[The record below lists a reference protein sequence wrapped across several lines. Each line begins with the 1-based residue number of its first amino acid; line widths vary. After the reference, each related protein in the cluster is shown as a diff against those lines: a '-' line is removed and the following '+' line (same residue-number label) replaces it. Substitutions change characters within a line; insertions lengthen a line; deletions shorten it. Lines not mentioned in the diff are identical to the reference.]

1 MSPKYTVDTFPPS
14 SIPPHLLT
22 RLNAHLPFSLTVL
35 RRIQVACRKKGGSS
49 AHSHIIYVHDGGSHS
64 GPCPFAAA
72 YLDLSRGPET
82 ECWIYST
89 LQDAVPPNR
98 DPTSS
103 DALAPA
109 GLSPEA
115 GEVCVQQV
123 LRLLRRIRAIE
134 SVFASA
140 SADGSGSEE
149 GLNRGHSRAHVRV
162 GALHETVRRALVD
175 AGVRVK
181 ATSVVPVGQEWEFY
195 STWLI
200 RVENLKAGDE
210 VDLPEG
216 MRWDVLRGKDTAL
229 VKSRTTIPKREY
241 VTFHREWG
249 PLRGRE
255 MLMGDSDTMLMVPS
269 TVIRRQ
275 DGTPVAWGYLGVD
288 GSVSTLH
295 VEVST
300 AGRRWGDDPGLTCL
314 QEPYRGRGLAKA
326 LTGRLLRTRLQ
337 ELGDDG
343 WCSTDISTTNS
354 QSQGVFRSIGGKPA
368 WTVSW

>member
-162 GALHETVRRALVD
+162 GALHETVHRALVD

-229 VKSRTTIPKREY
+229 VKSRTTIPKR
-241 VTFHREWG
+241 
-249 PLRGRE
+249 
-255 MLMGDSDTMLMVPS
+255 DDTMLMVPS

-295 VEVST
+295 VE
-300 AGRRWGDDPGLTCL
+300 
-314 QEPYRGRGLAKA
+314 EPYRGRGLAKA

-368 WTVSW
+368 WTVSWMYVDLATVGEPL